1 MLVEDLH
8 RWLESRGYN
17 QLATDVNRAAGLYAD
32 AKADAESKQREP
44 EHGDRLDFED
54 TPEAAGG

>member
-1 MLVEDLH
+1 MKVEDLYD
-8 RWLESRGYN
+8 WLENFGYN

-32 AKADAESKQREP
+32 ALADAEDVP
-44 EHGDRLDFED
+44 DLPDHGDQLDFED